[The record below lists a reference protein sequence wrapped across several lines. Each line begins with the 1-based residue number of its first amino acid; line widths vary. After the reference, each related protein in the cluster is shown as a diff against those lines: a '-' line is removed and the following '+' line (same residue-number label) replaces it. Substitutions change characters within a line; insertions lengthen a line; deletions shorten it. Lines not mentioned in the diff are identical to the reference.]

1 MLNAEEIV
9 KSLNLEPLEQEGG
22 MYRVT
27 YTCEKTVDGEPIGG
41 AIYYFLTE
49 RSFSHFH
56 KLTGDEVYHFYLGD
70 PVELVELLPDGKQRV
85 IQLGTDLEKGQ
96 TPQHLVRAGSWQGS
110 HLLPGGKFALLGTTM
125 SPGFTP
131 GCYEHGVKERLMRE
145 YPAAKVWIERLTG
158 EAVAF

>member
-9 KSLNLEPLEQEGG
+9 KSLKLEPLDREGG
-22 MYRVT
+22 MYRST
-27 YTCEKTVDGEPIGG
+27 YTCEKTADGEPIGS

-49 RSFSHFH
+49 RSFSHLH

-70 PVELVELLPDGKQRV
+70 PVELVELLPDGRQR
-85 IQLGTDLEKGQ
+85 ITWLGTDLEQGQ
-96 TPQHLVRAGSWQGS
+96 TPQHLVCAGTWQGS

-125 SPGFTP
+125 APGFTP
-131 GCYEHGVKERLMRE
+131 ECYEHGVKEELMRR
-145 YPAAKVWIERLTG
+145 YPEAKSWIEQLTG